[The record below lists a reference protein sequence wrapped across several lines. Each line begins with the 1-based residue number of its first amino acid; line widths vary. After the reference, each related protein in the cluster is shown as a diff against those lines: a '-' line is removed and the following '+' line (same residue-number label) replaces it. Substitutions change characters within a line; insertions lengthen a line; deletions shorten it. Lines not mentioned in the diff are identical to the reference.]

1 MPDTETD
8 HTRLHELVARAL
20 DDRAHALT
28 TADEGLLRSLLHDE
42 FCYTNASGHRLD
54 ADGYVALTITGALRW
69 KRQQTRVRSLIR
81 VGDVGV
87 ITADITDEV
96 VMDGTLHSWEFA
108 STQVYEIDVDGFLPR
123 GPHRPSGRHLARV
136 AGPVMHE
143 QGPGPGT
150 RGLGTRARGGS

>member
-1 MPDTETD
+1 MTDTETD
-8 HTRLHELVARAL
+8 NAHLHERVVRAL
-20 DDRAHALT
+20 DDRARALT

-69 KRQQTRVRSLIR
+69 TRQRNRLRSLIR

-108 STQVYEIDVDGFLPR
+108 STQVYEIDVDRLLYLAGHT
-123 GPHRPSGRHLARV
+123 GPAAATS
-136 AGPVMHE
+136 
-143 QGPGPGT
+143 
-150 RGLGTRARGGS
+150 